1 MKVMDKVRGLLM
13 VAVGAF
19 ALFRG
24 FVMYGRPNAWLTIA
38 LGLAAIGLGIF
49 RLTRKSPPR
58 HT

>member
-1 MKVMDKVRGLLM
+1 MDKVRGILM

-24 FVMYGRPNAWLTIA
+24 IVMYGRPHAWLAIG
-38 LGLAAIGLGIF
+38 LGLAAIGLGVF

-58 HT
+58 LP